1 MRLVMGV
8 RYNDYSIAISKLE
21 WTKRQAMIAK
31 AQYKMTPGDLEMT
44 LALVRGGNLATA
56 GERLGVD
63 TSTVFRSL
71 RRIERGLGRLL
82 FERTRSGYRATELA
96 IQLAEHAEQM
106 EVALE
111 AARSS
116 VEAQPTQV
124 SGTVRITTTDTVLHG
139 LVAPALR
146 GLRKVHPLLS
156 YELHTGNELTNLT
169 RRDADIAVRATKRPP
184 QHLVGKHI
192 GPIRVALY
200 AAKRGRA
207 GNFTDVEAGKADW
220 IAPDDALP
228 EHPSV
233 VWRKRHFPKSDP
245 RYRVNSILS
254 VLELVALGLGVGIV
268 PLFLADGRSDVVR
281 LTEPLDECETD
292 LWLLTHPELRHLRR
306 VAEVYAHLAQAMNMP

>member
-1 MRLVMGV
+1 
-8 RYNDYSIAISKLE
+8 
-21 WTKRQAMIAK
+21 MIAK
-31 AQYKMTPGDLEMT
+31 TQYQMTPGDLEVM
-44 LALVRGGNLATA
+44 LALVRGGSLATA

-63 TSTVFRSL
+63 ASTVFRSL
-71 RRIERGLGRLL
+71 QRIERGLGRGL
-82 FERTRSGYRATELA
+82 FERTRAGYRATELA
-96 IQLAEHAEQM
+96 TQLAEHAEQM

-116 VEAQPTQV
+116 VEAAPAQI

-146 GLRKVHPLLS
+146 SLRKVHPLLG
-156 YELHTGNELTNLT
+156 YELHTGNELASLT

-184 QHLVGKHI
+184 QHLVGKHV

-200 AAKRGRA
+200 AAKRGSA
-207 GNFTDVEAGKADW
+207 VKLADVESGKADW

-233 VWRKRHFPKSDP
+233 VWRKRHFPKAQP

-268 PLFLADGRSDVVR
+268 PLFLADGRNDVVC
-281 LTEPLDECETD
+281 LTEPLDECETE
-292 LWLLTHPELRHLRR
+292 LWLLTHPESRHLRR
-306 VAEVYAHLAQAMNMP
+306 VAAVYSHLAQTMNLP